1 MTIITIDGPAGA
13 GKSTISRL
21 LAARLGYKYLDSG
34 AMYRAVAWIVKKNG
48 LDVTDEEA
56 VSGLLKTIRLDFD
69 FNNNKII
76 MNCKDISDIIRG
88 PEMDALSSAVSR
100 LKPVRDYLTRC
111 QREIGGKNNIVAE
124 GRDMGTVVFPAAD
137 FKFFI
142 TASTPERAMRRMRQ
156 LEAIGKTVNY
166 HDMLLQIEARDA
178 ADSTRDLA
186 PLKMAPDAYFI
197 DTTGLTANDVLEKI
211 LILMSHKDNYE
222 K

>member
-100 LKPVRDYLTRC
+100 LKPVRDYLTRR